1 MVAESCVPGFKAL
14 IHLATDNQIDLETVD
29 LKPIEKTTFAK
40 DIGKLSFHLKKGVQV
55 NELMTMMKE
64 NEFVSLKQPQHQ
76 AKLLEVA
83 DRLGH
88 ATVHK
93 VLVQEAADRCDDKIG
108 LKSVIRTI
116 QRGKESMEQVIMNTA
131 KEFGPSSEPVKEM
144 AAVGYLLQEGVKCD
158 EVLTLVESG
167 LLTSLKMPQ
176 AQVPLTSMVVEKG
189 HIGSICEVLV
199 EESVKEVKVRKKSKA
214 EAARI
219 SEVKEILKKAKAE
232 TVDVKSK
239 LLVIFF
245 MIFQQFFFCLFFYV
259 VNYCNEIIHHYKKNS
274 INNILSSCS
283 EQNFIPEI
291 R

>member
-1 MVAESCVPGFKAL
+1 MVAELCVPGFKAL
-14 IHLATDNQIDLETVD
+14 IHLATDNQVDLETVE
-29 LKPIEKTTFAK
+29 LKPLEKATFEK

-55 NELMTMMKE
+55 NELMTMIKE

-93 VLVQEAADRCDDKIG
+93 VLVQEASDRCDDNIG
-108 LKSVIRTI
+108 LKSVMRTI
-116 QRGKESMEQVIMNTA
+116 QQGKETMEQVILDTA

-158 EVLTLVESG
+158 EVITLAESG
-167 LLTSLKMPQ
+167 LLSSLKMPQ
-176 AQVPLTSMVVEKG
+176 AQVPLTSMVADKG

-199 EESVKEVKVRKKSKA
+199 EESVREVKKPRPKG
-214 EAARI
+214 EAARM

-232 TVDVKSK
+232 MVDVKSK
-239 LLVIFF
+239 SLGI
-245 MIFQQFFFCLFFYV
+245 MIQTFHLSFFYYFPYN
-259 VNYCNEIIHHYKKNS
+259 VNCYTEIHHLYTKKFS
-274 INNILSSCS
+274 VKYHTTV
-283 EQNFIPEI
+283 
-291 R
+291 

>member
-1 MVAESCVPGFKAL
+1 MVAELCVPGFKAL
-14 IHLATDNQIDLETVD
+14 IHLATDNQVDLETVE
-29 LKPIEKTTFAK
+29 LKPLEKTTFAK

-55 NELMTMMKE
+55 NELMTMIKE

-93 VLVQEAADRCDDKIG
+93 ILVQEAADRCDDKIG
-108 LKSVIRTI
+108 LKSVMRTI
-116 QRGKESMEQVIMNTA
+116 QQGKESMEQVILSTA

-158 EVLTLVESG
+158 EVMTLVESG
-167 LLTSLKMPQ
+167 LLSSLKMPQ
-176 AQVPLTSMVVEKG
+176 AQVPLTSMVADKG

-199 EESVKEVKVRKKSKA
+199 EESVKEVQKPRPKG
-214 EAARI
+214 EAARM

-239 LLVIFF
+239 FPGIFIL
-245 MIFQQFFFCLFFYV
+245 IFHLPFFLYFPHSIICYTKVKHYFSKTFCSQF
-259 VNYCNEIIHHYKKNS
+259 
-274 INNILSSCS
+274 
-283 EQNFIPEI
+283 
-291 R
+291 

>member
-1 MVAESCVPGFKAL
+1 MVAELCVPGFKAL
-14 IHLATDNQIDLETVD
+14 IRLATDNQVDLETVE
-29 LKPIEKTTFAK
+29 LKPLEKTTFAK

-64 NEFVSLKQPQHQ
+64 NEFVSLKQPKHQ
-76 AKLLEVA
+76 AQLLEVA

-108 LKSVIRTI
+108 LKSVMRTI
-116 QRGKESMEQVIMNTA
+116 QQGKESMEQVILSTA

-158 EVLTLVESG
+158 EVMTLVESG
-167 LLTSLKMPQ
+167 LLSSLKMPQ
-176 AQVPLTSMVVEKG
+176 AQVPLTSMVADKG

-199 EESVKEVKVRKKSKA
+199 EESVREVAKSRTKG
-214 EAARI
+214 EAARMT
-219 SEVKEILKKAKAE
+219 EVKEILKKAKAE

-239 LLVIFF
+239 LLGIF
-245 MIFQQFFFCLFFYV
+245 IFIFCLHFFLYFFHTV
-259 VNYCNEIIHHYKKNS
+259 LAV
-274 INNILSSCS
+274 ILKYTIVSPKT
-283 EQNFIPEI
+283 ITLKY
-291 R
+291 

>member
-1 MVAESCVPGFKAL
+1 MVAELCVPGFKSL
-14 IHLATDNQIDLETVD
+14 IHLATDNQIDLETVE
-29 LKPIEKTTFAK
+29 LKPVEKATFAK
-40 DIGKLSFHLKKGVQV
+40 DIAKLSFQLKKGVQV
-55 NELMTMMKE
+55 NELMTMVKE
-64 NEFVSLKQPQHQ
+64 NEFVSLKQPQNQ

-116 QRGKESMEQVIMNTA
+116 QQGKESMEQAIMDTA
-131 KEFGPSSEPVKEM
+131 REFGPSSEPVKEM

-167 LLTSLKMPQ
+167 LLPNLKMPQ
-176 AQVPLTSMVVEKG
+176 AQVPFTSMVVDKG

-199 EESVKEVKVRKKSKA
+199 QECVREVPRPKTKA
-214 EAARI
+214 EAARMT
-219 SEVKEILKKAKAE
+219 EVKEMLKKAKAE

-239 LLVIFF
+239 LLIV
-245 MIFQQFFFCLFFYV
+245 L
-259 VNYCNEIIHHYKKNS
+259 
-274 INNILSSCS
+274 ILL
-283 EQNFIPEI
+283 I
-291 R
+291 RTF